1 VIVPGTWNLTEE
13 SEHPEALV
21 NRICS
26 FLERAFSCCSLTGVL
41 GATMKIPYNGTSLN
55 VDIAKILIFLRF
67 NALLICYYGG
77 LEDDGIGNL
86 R

>member
-1 VIVPGTWNLTEE
+1 MIMILRLGFTLSAKPESTVIVPGTWNLTEE

-41 GATMKIPYNGTSLN
+41 GATMKLPYNGTSLN
-55 VDIAKILIFLRF
+55 VDIGVRII
-67 NALLICYYGG
+67 
-77 LEDDGIGNL
+77 
-86 R
+86 